1 MSEHLIENGLVSV
14 YTGPGRGKTTAAL
27 GLALRVLG
35 WGGRVCVVQFI
46 KGYGE
51 IGEGRFASDFGD
63 RFVLRQFA
71 TDLTPSIRSDDVPK
85 RRESADNALS
95 CAESTIAGGEYDLVI
110 LDEINN
116 ALHFGLISLPRA
128 LEMIANKPKHVELV
142 LTGRDAPQELIDAAD
157 YVTEMRSIKHP
168 FEKGVAARRVVDY

>member
-1 MSEHLIENGLVSV
+1 MSDHLIENGLVSV

-51 IGEGRFASDFGD
+51 IGEGKFASDFVD

-71 TDLTPSIRSDDVPK
+71 IDLSPSIRSDDVPK
-85 RRESADNALS
+85 RRGTVEDALDY
-95 CAESTIAGGEYDLVI
+95 AESIIAGGEYDLVI

-116 ALHFGLISLPRA
+116 ALHFGLVSPQRVLKMIEDKPR
-128 LEMIANKPKHVELV
+128 HVELV
-142 LTGRDAPQELIDAAD
+142 LTGRGAPQELIDIAD

-168 FEKGVAARRVVDY
+168 FEKGIPARRVIDY